1 MPQEIKIDGIGIS
14 PDVLTAI
21 VSRAVSD
28 VEGIASVGVKDLATN
43 LVSMM
48 LSSKAPASEP
58 AVEAEVVGD
67 KLALTVRVVCS
78 LAIRSRNSPRPFA
91 PQWSPPSMP
100 RLALRASALTF
111 ASTASF
117 SPRSNL

>member
-67 KLALTVRVVCS
+67 KLALTVRVVVFFGYPF
-78 LAIRSRNSPRPFA
+78 RNSPRPFA
-91 PQWSPPSMP
+91 PPWSPPSMP
-100 RLALRASALTF
+100 RWASRSSALTF

>member
-58 AVEAEVVGD
+58 ATSSHSPCVSW
-67 KLALTVRVVCS
+67 CS

-91 PQWSPPSMP
+91 PPWSPPSMP
-100 RLALRASALTF
+100 RWASRSNALTF

>member
-48 LSSKAPASEP
+48 LSSRLPSRRSRPRSSATSSRSPCASW
-58 AVEAEVVGD
+58 
-67 KLALTVRVVCS
+67 CS

-91 PQWSPPSMP
+91 LPWSLPSMP
-100 RLALRASALTF
+100 RWALRSSALTF

>member
-58 AVEAEVVGD
+58 AVEA
-67 KLALTVRVVCS
+67 
-78 LAIRSRNSPRPFA
+78 
-91 PQWSPPSMP
+91 
-100 RLALRASALTF
+100 
-111 ASTASF
+111 
-117 SPRSNL
+117 

>member
-48 LSSKAPASEP
+48 LVQGPGFRAGGRGRGRRRQARTHRACRGVLWLSVQETRR
-58 AVEAEVVGD
+58 G
-67 KLALTVRVVCS
+67 
-78 LAIRSRNSPRPFA
+78 RSRRRGRRHRCPGGR
-91 PQWSPPSMP
+91 
-100 RLALRASALTF
+100 RGRA
-111 ASTASF
+111 
-117 SPRSNL
+117 R

>member
-58 AVEAEVVGD
+58 AGSPP
-67 KLALTVRVVCS
+67 LCWTPSCGWTTRVRTCCS
-78 LAIRSRNSPRPFA
+78 GSS
-91 PQWSPPSMP
+91 WSPPSMP
-100 RLALRASALTF
+100 RWASRSSALTF

>member
-48 LSSKAPASEP
+48 LSSKALLPSRRSRPRSSATSSHSP
-58 AVEAEVVGD
+58 CVSW
-67 KLALTVRVVCS
+67 CS

-91 PQWSPPSMP
+91 LPWSLPSMP
-100 RLALRASALTF
+100 RWALRSSALTF

>member
-67 KLALTVRVVCS
+67 ACPQSGAAAAVPGRGHGQS
-78 LAIRSRNSPRPFA
+78 ARARPRG
-91 PQWSPPSMP
+91 
-100 RLALRASALTF
+100 
-111 ASTASF
+111 
-117 SPRSNL
+117 

>member
-43 LVSMM
+43 LVSDDA
-48 LSSKAPASEP
+48 LVQGSRLPSRRSRPRSSATSSHSPC
-58 AVEAEVVGD
+58 
-67 KLALTVRVVCS
+67 ALWCS

-91 PQWSPPSMP
+91 LPWSLHRCPGG
-100 RLALRASALTF
+100 R
-111 ASTASF
+111 
-117 SPRSNL
+117 

>member
-48 LSSKAPASEP
+48 LSSKARLNEYTPQ
-58 AVEAEVVGD
+58 AVVAQVLEQ
-67 KLALTVRVVCS
+67 TC
-78 LAIRSRNSPRPFA
+78 
-91 PQWSPPSMP
+91 PPEMTEQQ
-100 RLALRASALTF
+100 A
-111 ASTASF
+111 
-117 SPRSNL
+117 

>member
-58 AVEAEVVGD
+58 AVEAEVIGD
-67 KLALTVRVVCS
+67 KLALTGSSGLSV
-78 LAIRSRNSPRPFA
+78 
-91 PQWSPPSMP
+91 
-100 RLALRASALTF
+100 ALRGVLWLSVQETRRGC
-111 ASTASF
+111 SRRRGRRHRC
-117 SPRSNL
+117 PGGR

>member
-58 AVEAEVVGD
+58 AVATSSRSPC
-67 KLALTVRVVCS
+67 ASWCS

-100 RLALRASALTF
+100 RLALRSSALTF

>member
-67 KLALTVRVVCS
+67 KLALTVRVVVGYPFKK
-78 LAIRSRNSPRPFA
+78 LAEA
-91 PQWSPPSMP
+91 V
-100 RLALRASALTF
+100 RAAVVAAIDAQVGVEVERVDVCIDGLVF
-111 ASTASF
+111 
-117 SPRSNL
+117 PKE

>member
-48 LSSKAPASEP
+48 LSSEP

-67 KLALTVRVVCS
+67 KLALTVRVVVFFGYPFKK
-78 LAIRSRNSPRPFA
+78 LAEA
-91 PQWSPPSMP
+91 V
-100 RLALRASALTF
+100 RAAVVAAIDAQVGVEVERVDVCIDGLVF
-111 ASTASF
+111 
-117 SPRSNL
+117 PKE

>member
-67 KLALTVRVVCS
+67 QARTHRACRGVLWLSVQETRRG
-78 LAIRSRNSPRPFA
+78 RSRRRGRRHRCSGGRRGRA
-91 PQWSPPSMP
+91 RR
-100 RLALRASALTF
+100 RLH
-111 ASTASF
+111 
-117 SPRSNL
+117 

>member
-58 AVEAEVVGD
+58 SRSSATSSHSLCASW
-67 KLALTVRVVCS
+67 CS

-91 PQWSPPSMP
+91 PPWSSPSMP
-100 RLALRASALTF
+100 RWALRSSALTF
-111 ASTASF
+111 ASMASF